1 MKIKFYVCTLAM
13 SLATIACS
21 ERTVE
26 EEVVMSQNNYQKENI
41 KSQSETMKKASISF
55 TFRLGRASKNCAGFG
70 VCELSALGVS
80 IVEGP
85 IKITVTHSFED
96 DANDFDLGLKASYLL
111 TSANELDG
119 MDDTT
124 FYVDKDFY
132 SADKEGTRSIFHKGE
147 YRFDPSL
154 GEFGGYAI
162 DVNEL

>member
-1 MKIKFYVCTLAM
+1 MKIKFFLCTLAL

-21 ERTVE
+21 ERTDAD
-26 EEVVMSQNNYQKENI
+26 EVGMSTNTYQKEKI
-41 KSQSETMKKASISF
+41 KSQSQNMKKSSISF
-55 TFRLGRASKNCAGFG
+55 TFRSGRASKNCAGFG
-70 VCELSALGVS
+70 VCELSALGVT

-85 IKITVTHSFED
+85 IKITVTHQFGEGTPDWES
-96 DANDFDLGLKASYLL
+96 GLKSSYLL

-119 MDDTT
+119 MEDTT

-132 SADKEGTRSIFHKGE
+132 SADEEGTKYIFHKGE
-147 YRFDPSL
+147 YRFDPTL